1 MPMADSNR
9 KPFREFPLS
18 LRIAQRSFLFA
29 ILIPIVL
36 RFMFRAKVGWMSVA
50 VMAASGLCLLTGI
63 VATYFVLIRYP
74 YIGMIDPADGDLY
87 AKHVETIS
95 LSFRKMLKVLGI
107 AAGTLAIAIPFLDAN
122 IKPIEMVWLMYAAT
136 LFLFILFLAFRY
148 DRLEHPAVAT
158 FLRCTLGLGVI
169 LCPIFIPAL
178 IIGSI
183 RAQTILDDADARL
196 EAEKRQS
203 RG

>member
-1 MPMADSNR
+1 MPMDDSNR

-36 RFMFRAKVGWMSVA
+36 RFMFRAKVGGIPMA
-50 VMAASGLCLLTGI
+50 VMAASGLCVLTGI
-63 VATYFVLIRYP
+63 IATYFVLIRYP

-87 AKHVETIS
+87 AKHVESIS
-95 LSFRKMLKVLGI
+95 VPIWRILRVFGI
-107 AAGTLAIAIPFLDAN
+107 AAGTLAIAIPFLDGN

-136 LFLFILFLAFRY
+136 HFLFILFLAFRY

-169 LCPIFIPAL
+169 LCPIFIPGL
-178 IIGSI
+178 IIGSM
-183 RAQTILDDADARL
+183 RAQRILDDAEAKL